1 MRVAVDAYFNN
12 NLGDDLFLEILLKRY
27 KGVQF
32 DFMITDSNSC
42 LAFRNNPQVN
52 FISRKKMLCNI
63 LKYDA
68 YILIGGSLFQ
78 EPEDWRNHWRIFNL
92 TVSLFKILGKSSFVL
107 GCNFGPFDSEEY
119 KNCYTKTFKKLTH
132 MTVRDNYSFEIL
144 SNKGINLSVH
154 PDIVLSKY
162 IDLPIKKIQE

>member
-1 MRVAVDAYFNN
+1 
-12 NLGDDLFLEILLKRY
+12 
-27 KGVQF
+27 
-32 DFMITDSNSC
+32 
-42 LAFRNNPQVN
+42 
-52 FISRKKMLCNI
+52 MLCNI